1 MEGGEYSRGA
11 YDGDGTAPRGGR
23 RCSGLQSMG
32 KQNQTPIMQVS
43 SEWKLEKTQE
53 MRQVRQFLKEEGD
66 VDREAYGDGIQ
77 YLHKSVRKDDISGEI
92 L

>member
-1 MEGGEYSRGA
+1 
-11 YDGDGTAPRGGR
+11 
-23 RCSGLQSMG
+23 MG

-92 L
+92 LWGWRKGNFELDIKSMFCAQGKGSAKH